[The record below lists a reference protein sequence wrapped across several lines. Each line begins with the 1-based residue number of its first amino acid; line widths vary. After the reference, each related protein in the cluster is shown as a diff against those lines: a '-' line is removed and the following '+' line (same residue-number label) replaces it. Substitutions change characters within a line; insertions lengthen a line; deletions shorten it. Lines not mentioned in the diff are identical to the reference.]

1 MIARRNL
8 ETWGVILGSLV
19 AGAAYTWFAG
29 EDINWDWR
37 NYHEYSAFALLNGR
51 FSEDVAPAGIQTF
64 LNPLAYLPA
73 YLLRHMVGAPFW
85 GMLLGAL
92 HGLNLALIYWLSR
105 TVLSKAAHGWTLAA
119 SVGIAAFGP
128 MTLSEVGTS
137 FIDILTAMPVV
148 AGLGFILSARPE
160 QRSHYIIA
168 GLLIGGAVGL
178 KLTNAT
184 FLIGAAASLIYAARP
199 LTAVSYFTLG
209 GAIGVIATG
218 GAWDWMLWQQF
229 GNPVFPFYNS
239 IFRSPEAPLYAMA
252 DLRFLPRS
260 LWEVFAYPFYW
271 VIGDHRSSEEPFRD
285 PRFAGLFILFAA
297 NVIAGLRYR
306 MRVFTRRDK
315 QFLLFFFVAYGMWLL
330 TFSIHR
336 YAVALELLTAPM
348 IVLLLARLLR
358 ALQRKS
364 SHAERLAWSNV
375 AAVSAAIAIACWSQP
390 ADWMR
395 RPWSDPYHPLVPQA
409 LLKPATF
416 LLIEK
421 PVGYVVPM
429 LAPGSRAYQLA
440 DILLPIVPGGT
451 FDSRIRAGLANSLPG
466 GVWAIHLRGSPPRR
480 NLLDDY
486 GVAFDSARS
495 CEIIPGANEVDVEAC
510 PLIAAGLAAR

>member
-1 MIARRNL
+1 MIARKNL
-8 ETWGVILGSLV
+8 KTWSVILGSLA

-73 YLLRHMVGAPFW
+73 YWLRHTVGTPYW
-85 GMLLGAL
+85 GLMLGAL

-105 TVLSKAAHGWTLAA
+105 NVLGKAANGWTLAA

-137 FIDILTAMPVV
+137 FIDILTAMPVI
-148 AGLGFILSARPE
+148 AGLGFILSARLE
-160 QRSHYIIA
+160 QRLHYVIA

-199 LTAVSYFTLG
+199 LAAISCFTLG
-209 GAIGVIATG
+209 SAIGAIATS

-239 IFRSPEAPLYAMA
+239 IFRSPEAPLEAIA
-252 DLRFLPRS
+252 DLRFMPRS
-260 LWEVFAYPFYW
+260 LWEAFAYPFYW
-271 VIGDHRSSEEPFRD
+271 VIGDHRSSEGPFRD
-285 PRFAGLFILFAA
+285 PRFAIVFILFAA
-297 NVIAGLRYR
+297 NVAASLLYR
-306 MRVFTRRDK
+306 TRVFTRRDK
-315 QFLLFFFVAYGMWLL
+315 QFLLFFLVAYGAWLL

-348 IVLLLARLLR
+348 IVLLLARLQH

-364 SHAERLAWSNV
+364 SRAERLWSNV
-375 AAVSAAIAIACWSQP
+375 AAASAALAIVCWSQP
-390 ADWMR
+390 ADWVR

-409 LLKPATF
+409 LHVPATF

-440 DILLPIVPGGT
+440 DILLPIVPGGSL
-451 FDSRIRAGLANSLPG
+451 DGRIRSGLANPLPG
-466 GVWAIHLRGSPPRR
+466 GVWALHLRGSSPRQD
-480 NLLDDY
+480 LLNDY
-486 GVAFDSARS
+486 GMTFDSTRS
-495 CEIIPGANEVDVEAC
+495 CETIPGVNEMDVEAC
-510 PLIAAGLAAR
+510 PLITTNLAAR

>member
-1 MIARRNL
+1 
-8 ETWGVILGSLV
+8 
-19 AGAAYTWFAG
+19 
-29 EDINWDWR
+29 
-37 NYHEYSAFALLNGR
+37 
-51 FSEDVAPAGIQTF
+51 
-64 LNPLAYLPA
+64 
-73 YLLRHMVGAPFW
+73 
-85 GMLLGAL
+85 
-92 HGLNLALIYWLSR
+92 
-105 TVLSKAAHGWTLAA
+105 
-119 SVGIAAFGP
+119 

-137 FIDILTAMPVV
+137 FIDILTAMPVI
-148 AGLGFILSARPE
+148 AGLGFILSTKPE
-160 QRSHYIIA
+160 QQRHYIIA

-184 FLIGAAASLIYAARP
+184 FLIGAAASLMYAARP
-199 LTAVSYFTLG
+199 LAAISYFTLG
-209 GAIGVIATG
+209 GAIGAIATG

-239 IFRSPEAPLYAMA
+239 IFRSPEVPLEAMA

-271 VIGDHRSSEEPFRD
+271 AIGDHRSSEEPFRD
-285 PRFAGLFILFAA
+285 PRFAILFILFAA
-297 NVIAGLRYR
+297 NVIASLRYR

-315 QFLLFFFVAYGMWLL
+315 QFLVFFLVAYGTWLL
-330 TFSIHR
+330 KFSIHR

-358 ALQRKS
+358 ALRHQS
-364 SHAERLAWSNV
+364 SRAQRLAWSNV
-375 AAVSAAIAIACWSQP
+375 AAISTALTIACWSQP
-390 ADWMR
+390 ADWLR

-440 DILLPIVPGGT
+440 DILLPIVPGGSL
-451 FDSRIRAGLANSLPG
+451 DSRIRAGLANPLPG

-486 GVAFDSARS
+486 GVEFDSARS
-495 CEIIPGANEVDVEAC
+495 CETIPGANEVDVEAC
-510 PLIAAGLAAR
+510 PLIAANLAAR